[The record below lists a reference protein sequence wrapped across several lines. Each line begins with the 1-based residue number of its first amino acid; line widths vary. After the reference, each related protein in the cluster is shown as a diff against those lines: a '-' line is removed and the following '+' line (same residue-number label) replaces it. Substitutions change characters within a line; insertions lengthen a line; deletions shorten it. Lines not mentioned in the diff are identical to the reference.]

1 MDLKDYFKNIS
12 GTGILSTADNTGN
25 VDAAVYSRP
34 HLIEDRSLAFIM
46 RDRLSHANLQSN
58 PRAVYLFIEQGKG
71 FNGKRLYLT
80 MTKEEKNP
88 ELIASLQRRDQN
100 TTTDGDRFLVY
111 FTIDRERPIVG
122 DFFEE

>member
-1 MDLKDYFKNIS
+1 MDLKDYFENTS

-25 VDAAVYSRP
+25 VDAAIYSRP
-34 HLIEDRSLAFIM
+34 HLMEDGSLAFIM

-80 MTKEEKNP
+80 MTKEEKNSD
-88 ELIASLQRRDQN
+88 LIASLKRREHN
-100 TTTDGDRFLVY
+100 PTTDEDRFLVY
-111 FTIDRERPIVG
+111 FTIDRERPLVG
-122 DFFEE
+122 DSFEE